1 MRHLLKL
8 NDTTLER
15 MKRLYQEKILV
26 SLEVDEINELIEIDT
41 VDLDSFIEEI
51 QQEDYAEYV
60 LDKHRF

>member
-15 MKRLYQEKILV
+15 MKRLYQEKILI

-41 VDLDSFIEEI
+41 VDLDNFIEEI